1 MFGYRKY
8 HGCPTALLAPT
19 EQWKGDLNNHNI
31 MGTIA
36 IVLSKA
42 FDCLPRLILEKLK
55 FYGLSDHALAL
66 IRSYLSSR
74 HQRVKLGTAFSR
86 WEGVLRG
93 VPQGSVLGPTLS
105 NIFIND
111 LAYAITQ
118 CKNINYAD
126 DTNIHCTD
134 KNVRAVEDY
143 LTNDLENAT
152 TWFI

>member
-1 MFGYRKY
+1 M
-8 HGCPTALLAPT
+8 
-19 EQWKGDLNNHNI
+19 
-31 MGTIA
+31 
-36 IVLSKA
+36 
-42 FDCLPRLILEKLK
+42 
-55 FYGLSDHALAL
+55 
-66 IRSYLSSR
+66 
-74 HQRVKLGTAFSR
+74 
-86 WEGVLRG
+86 LRG

-111 LAYAITQ
+111 LAYTITQ
-118 CKNINYAD
+118 CRNINYAD